1 MKITIYQII
10 PELDQDRLMFLPLS
24 YFQKAGYPSPPAEIY
39 ESVFCGETEVATLE
53 ETYRIFNRKDEAD
66 ARYLEKIGF
75 TGHSMSVSDILEIQH
90 SPGESRFY
98 FCDTFGFSQIAFQK
112 ENAMLPVQNHDN
124 IPFEQVNRSKPGYLG
139 CGLAGG
145 DWETVYSKILI
156 PLFSKSC
163 FTLTILYLPD
173 SIRRLWTE
181 FGDIPM
187 DPETECIEQS
197 WHGFPAGTHREE
209 IWHWFEETF
218 QISVAE
224 DLMYPDNPNR
234 IMR

>member
-1 MKITIYQII
+1 MIKERKGDLLQADTPMIAHQVNCQGVMGAGVARQIRHRILTAEQYRTYQQLCRKNKERLLGSCSLMLRMDTCVTRYVAHLFAENV
-10 PELDQDRLMFLPLS
+10 PTGNRLDTEYWALRQSLTSMMFLAA
-24 YFQKAGYPSPPAEIY
+24 QK
-39 ESVFCGETEVATLE
+39 EV
-53 ETYRIFNRKDEAD
+53 
-66 ARYLEKIGF
+66 
-75 TGHSMSVSDILEIQH
+75 
-90 SPGESRFY
+90 
-98 FCDTFGFSQIAFQK
+98 SQIA
-112 ENAMLPVQNHDN
+112 
-124 IPFEQVNRSKPGYLG
+124 IPGYLG

-187 DPETECIEQS
+187 DLETECIEQS

-224 DLMYPDNPNR
+224 ALMYANNKKK

>member
-1 MKITIYQII
+1 MIKERKGDLLQADTPMIAHQVNCQGVMGAGIARQIRKDFLTAGQYREYQQLCKKNREALLGACYLTQKKDTLRYVAHLFAENI
-10 PELDQDRLMFLPLS
+10 PTGKGLDTEYSALRQSLTSMMFLAA
-24 YFQKAGYPSPPAEIY
+24 QEG
-39 ESVFCGETEVATLE
+39 V
-53 ETYRIFNRKDEAD
+53 
-66 ARYLEKIGF
+66 
-75 TGHSMSVSDILEIQH
+75 
-90 SPGESRFY
+90 
-98 FCDTFGFSQIAFQK
+98 SQIA
-112 ENAMLPVQNHDN
+112 
-124 IPFEQVNRSKPGYLG
+124 IPGYLG

-145 DWETVYSKILI
+145 DWETVYSRILI
-156 PLFSKSC
+156 PLFSESC

-187 DPETECIEQS
+187 NPETECIEQA
-197 WHGFPAGTHREE
+197 WHGFSAGTHREE

-224 DLMYPDNPNR
+224 ALMYSGNPNR

>member
-1 MKITIYQII
+1 MIKERKGNLLRSDAAIIAHQVNCQGVMGAGVARQIRHRILTAEQYRAYQQLCRKNKEELLGSCSLMLRMDTDVTQYVAHLFAENI
-10 PELDQDRLMFLPLS
+10 PTGRGLDTDYAALRQSLTAMMFLAAQREL
-24 YFQKAGYPSPPAEIY
+24 
-39 ESVFCGETEVATLE
+39 
-53 ETYRIFNRKDEAD
+53 
-66 ARYLEKIGF
+66 
-75 TGHSMSVSDILEIQH
+75 
-90 SPGESRFY
+90 
-98 FCDTFGFSQIAFQK
+98 SQIA
-112 ENAMLPVQNHDN
+112 
-124 IPFEQVNRSKPGYLG
+124 IPGYLG

-145 DWETVYSKILI
+145 DWETVYSRILI
-156 PLFSKSC
+156 PLFSESC

-187 DPETECIEQS
+187 NPETECIEQA
-197 WHGFPAGTHREE
+197 WHGFSAGTHREE

-224 DLMYPDNPNR
+224 ALMYSGNPNR

>member
-1 MKITIYQII
+1 MIKERKGNLLQADTPMIAHQVNCQGVMGAGIARQIRKDFLTAGQYREYQQLCKKNREALLGACYLTQKKDTLRYVAHLFAENI
-10 PELDQDRLMFLPLS
+10 PTGKGLDTEYSALRQSLTSMMFLAA
-24 YFQKAGYPSPPAEIY
+24 QEG
-39 ESVFCGETEVATLE
+39 V
-53 ETYRIFNRKDEAD
+53 
-66 ARYLEKIGF
+66 
-75 TGHSMSVSDILEIQH
+75 
-90 SPGESRFY
+90 
-98 FCDTFGFSQIAFQK
+98 SQIA
-112 ENAMLPVQNHDN
+112 
-124 IPFEQVNRSKPGYLG
+124 IPGYLG

-145 DWETVYSKILI
+145 DWEVVYSRILI
-156 PLFSKSC
+156 PLFSESC

-187 DPETECIEQS
+187 NPETECIEQA
-197 WHGFPAGTHREE
+197 WHGFSAGTHREE

-224 DLMYPDNPNR
+224 ALMYSGNPNR

>member
-1 MKITIYQII
+1 MIKERKGDLLRSDAAIIAHQVNCQGIMGAGVARQIRHRILTAEQYRAYQQLCRKNKEELLGSCSLMLRMDTGVTQYVAHLFAENI
-10 PELDQDRLMFLPLS
+10 PTGKGLDTEYSALRQSLTSMMFLAA
-24 YFQKAGYPSPPAEIY
+24 QEG
-39 ESVFCGETEVATLE
+39 V
-53 ETYRIFNRKDEAD
+53 
-66 ARYLEKIGF
+66 
-75 TGHSMSVSDILEIQH
+75 
-90 SPGESRFY
+90 
-98 FCDTFGFSQIAFQK
+98 SQIA
-112 ENAMLPVQNHDN
+112 
-124 IPFEQVNRSKPGYLG
+124 IPGYLG

-145 DWETVYSKILI
+145 DWETVYSRILI
-156 PLFSKSC
+156 PLFSESC

-187 DPETECIEQS
+187 NPETECIEQA
-197 WHGFPAGTHREE
+197 WHGFSAGTHREE

-224 DLMYPDNPNR
+224 ALMYANNKKK

>member
-1 MKITIYQII
+1 M
-10 PELDQDRLMFLPLS
+10 MFLAAQREL
-24 YFQKAGYPSPPAEIY
+24 
-39 ESVFCGETEVATLE
+39 
-53 ETYRIFNRKDEAD
+53 
-66 ARYLEKIGF
+66 
-75 TGHSMSVSDILEIQH
+75 
-90 SPGESRFY
+90 
-98 FCDTFGFSQIAFQK
+98 SQIA
-112 ENAMLPVQNHDN
+112 
-124 IPFEQVNRSKPGYLG
+124 IPGYLG

-145 DWETVYSKILI
+145 DWETVYSRILI
-156 PLFSKSC
+156 PLFSESC

-187 DPETECIEQS
+187 NPETECI
-197 WHGFPAGTHREE
+197 EE

-224 DLMYPDNPNR
+224 ALMYANNKKK

>member
-1 MKITIYQII
+1 MIKERKGNLLQADTPMIAHQVNCQDVMGADIARQIRKDLLTAGQYREYQQLCKKNRESLLGACYLTQKKDTLRYVAHLFAENI
-10 PELDQDRLMFLPLS
+10 PTGKGLDTEYSALRQSLTSMMFLAA
-24 YFQKAGYPSPPAEIY
+24 QEG
-39 ESVFCGETEVATLE
+39 V
-53 ETYRIFNRKDEAD
+53 
-66 ARYLEKIGF
+66 
-75 TGHSMSVSDILEIQH
+75 
-90 SPGESRFY
+90 
-98 FCDTFGFSQIAFQK
+98 SQIA
-112 ENAMLPVQNHDN
+112 
-124 IPFEQVNRSKPGYLG
+124 IPGYLG

-145 DWETVYSKILI
+145 DWETVYSRILI
-156 PLFSKSC
+156 PLFSESC

-187 DPETECIEQS
+187 NPETECIEQA
-197 WHGFPAGTHREE
+197 WHGFSAGTHREE

-224 DLMYPDNPNR
+224 ALMYANNKKK

>member
-1 MKITIYQII
+1 MILEQCKNLLETNATAIAHQVNCRGVMGAGVAKLIRSEIISDSQYEMYQNLCKAKTAYELMGHNKVMSVPQGRIMTYVVNMFAEDI
-10 PELDQDRLMFLPLS
+10 PTGKGLDTDYKSLYLCLQ
-24 YFQKAGYPSPPAEIY
+24 E
-39 ESVFCGETEVATLE
+39 
-53 ETYRIFNRKDEAD
+53 
-66 ARYLEKIGF
+66 LEKWCR
-75 TGHSMSVSDILEIQH
+75 D
-90 SPGESRFY
+90 
-98 FCDTFGFSQIAFQK
+98 
-112 ENAMLPVQNHDN
+112 NH
-124 IPFEQVNRSKPGYLG
+124 IMHAAIPGYLG

-187 DPETECIEQS
+187 DLETECIEQS

-224 DLMYPDNPNR
+224 ALMYANNKKK

>member
-1 MKITIYQII
+1 MIKERKGDLLQTDAPMIAHQVNCRGVMGAGIARRIRKYLLTVGQYREYQQLCKKNKENLLGACYLTQQIDALRYVAHLFAENV
-10 PELDQDRLMFLPLS
+10 PTGNRLDTEYWALRQSLTSMMFLAA
-24 YFQKAGYPSPPAEIY
+24 QK
-39 ESVFCGETEVATLE
+39 EV
-53 ETYRIFNRKDEAD
+53 
-66 ARYLEKIGF
+66 
-75 TGHSMSVSDILEIQH
+75 
-90 SPGESRFY
+90 
-98 FCDTFGFSQIAFQK
+98 SQIA
-112 ENAMLPVQNHDN
+112 
-124 IPFEQVNRSKPGYLG
+124 IPGYLG

-145 DWETVYSKILI
+145 DWELVYNRILV

-187 DPETECIEQS
+187 DPKTECIEQT

-218 QISVAE
+218 QISVAK
-224 DLMYPDNPNR
+224 DLMYPDNTNR
-234 IMR
+234 IIMR